1 MLTHAAFVLLALTGD
16 PLSGDASAHR
26 LVLDLPAA
34 SPRTFALRA
43 PSLDERAAHGR
54 RRWLAQAAEQ
64 RGDATPAPRDERDGA
79 CEISCLACRQ
89 ADQQARELLRR
100 RRSATS
106 LHRAFALATWGSMLV
121 TEVFGTIEALNAD
134 TWFARGPCASGRG
147 DEAILGSYGCSGARA
162 MHLTFTLLSTGLY
175 ATAGVLAAAAPDP
188 ERVSEGSDSRARR
201 LRVHR
206 ALTWVHAAGMIL
218 LPILSVLASNPEV
231 VVGTGAD
238 AAGTREDLSRAM
250 RSVRQIVG
258 YTTFGAYS
266 VAAVYGF
273 M

>member
-1 MLTHAAFVLLALTGD
+1 MLTPAAFVLLALTGD
-16 PLSGDASAHR
+16 PLSGDALARR
-26 LVLDLPAA
+26 LVLDAPFAGA
-34 SPRTFALRA
+34 QTFTLRE
-43 PSLDERAAHGR
+43 PSLDDRAAHGR
-54 RRWLAQAAEQ
+54 RRWLAQV
-64 RGDATPAPRDERDGA
+64 APRRAEVAAATSDDRDGS
-79 CEISCLACRQ
+79 CEISCLACRV
-89 ADQQARELLRR
+89 ADQQAREVLRR

-106 LHRAFALATWGSMLV
+106 LHRAFALATWASMLA
-121 TEVFGTIEALNAD
+121 TEVFGTLEALNAD

-147 DEAILGSYGCSGARA
+147 EEAILGSYGCSGVRG
-162 MHLTFTLLSTGLY
+162 MHMTFTLLTTGLY
-175 ATAGVLAAAAPDP
+175 ATTGVLAATAPDP
-188 ERVSEGSDSRARR
+188 ERVSEGDDRRARN

-231 VVGTGAD
+231 VVGAGAD

-266 VAAVYGF
+266 VAAIYGF